1 MNSAFLY
8 YTHRLKKKDGRR
20 EGRRETQT
28 FALFII
34 SWNLTL
40 GILLIEDTDLTT
52 GRCCQNIV
60 GIHSSQLMPAS
71 IPSGLALNA
80 DNFVNPF

>member
-1 MNSAFLY
+1 MEEGKGGEKNKPLLY
-8 YTHRLKKKDGRR
+8 LSSVG
-20 EGRRETQT
+20 
-28 FALFII
+28 I
-34 SWNLTL
+34 S
-40 GILLIEDTDLTT
+40 LIEDTDLTT